1 MISSNKNI
9 TKKKGMWW
17 ITILLVAIFA
27 YGFGLITGRYQ
38 IFPYR
43 QIKNLKNVVY
53 ADNVYASKKKSL
65 KAGKEKSFEN
75 YYSDKKSFFKVN
87 GSKAD
92 VVMIGDSITDG
103 AEWNEL
109 FSNISIVNRGISGDT
124 TKGVLNRMDY
134 IYSTNAKKAFIMIG
148 VNDLSRNA
156 SLDEVCSNYEKIIS
170 QFKQHG
176 IMPYIQSVLFL
187 GDKHADM
194 NKDILK
200 LNLKLQKLSEK
211 ENIVFIDLNKVLS
224 ENGKLKKSYSS
235 EDDIHLNGDGY
246 YAWKNSIKKYI
257 Q

>member
-1 MISSNKNI
+1 
-9 TKKKGMWW
+9 MWW
-17 ITILLVAIFA
+17 ITILLVAMFA
-27 YGFGLITGRYQ
+27 YVFGLITGKYQ

-53 ADNVYASKKKSL
+53 AGKVYADNKNSI
-65 KAGKEKSFEN
+65 KAGKEKNFGN
-75 YYSDKKSFFKVN
+75 YYFDKKSFFKVN

-92 VVMIGDSITDG
+92 VVMIGDSITDD

-109 FSNISIVNRGISGDT
+109 FSNISILNRGIAGDT

-148 VNDLSRNA
+148 VNDLGKNVSM
-156 SLDEVCSNYEKIIS
+156 DEIYSNYEKIVS
-170 QFKQHG
+170 QLKEHG

-187 GDKHADM
+187 GEKHANK
-194 NKDILK
+194 NKDVLK
-200 LNLKLQKLSEK
+200 LNLRLKELSER

-224 ENGKLKKSYSS
+224 ENGKLKKSFSS

-246 YAWKNSIKKYI
+246 SVWKNSITKYI